1 MDIKKLLAQAEKTR
15 SDISA
20 RSGGFNRPVR
30 PPMGQSRW
38 RILPPW
44 RKDSGLLHRTF
55 GSHFIKDTKGT
66 TLGAVVCEHISA
78 EEVGAVTCKF
88 CEELAAVR
96 RLTKDDDEIAALN
109 EFRAAE
115 NYLFNAVRIDGK
127 PDEKDKAIL
136 LSLPKS
142 LSNDFYVLLENYA
155 ADGVVVVDPEEGHDI
170 VITREG
176 MKFNTK
182 YSLTPAVRPSAVSK
196 AALDSIINIDEYIA
210 GEIKR
215 NKSNEAKFTP
225 ALSAMARNVGISSAS
240 VAEAL
245 SGGAFAV
252 GKTEKLAVASD
263 SYSKAPAETGR
274 VIDANETMPWED
286 KEAFSKPKAT
296 EKAAEKA
303 LTEEEMLRQIEEE
316 VAGMSETPE
325 TSASPAEEK
334 SEQPKAEAP
343 KSSPAG
349 EESVEDLLAGI

>member
-44 RKDSGLLHRTF
+44 RKDSGVLHRTF

-78 EEVGAVTCKF
+78 EEVGSVTCKF

-96 RLTKDDDEIAALN
+96 RLTKNDDEIAALN

-127 PDEKDKAIL
+127 PEEKDKAII

-155 ADGVVVVDPEEGHDI
+155 ADGVIIVDPKEGHDI

-176 MKFNTK
+176 TKFNTK
-182 YSLTPAVRPSAVSK
+182 YSLTPSVRPSAVSD
-196 AALDSIINIDEYIA
+196 AALQSTINIDEYIA

-215 NKSNEAKFTP
+215 NKANEAKFAP
-225 ALSAMARNVGISSAS
+225 ALSAMARNIGIPSAS
-240 VAEAL
+240 VTEAL
-245 SGGAFAV
+245 NGGAFSV
-252 GKTEKLAVASD
+252 GKTEKLAVGSD
-263 SYSKAPAETGR
+263 TFSKTPAEDGR
-274 VIDANETMPWED
+274 VIDASGEMPWED
-286 KEAFSKPKAT
+286 KEEFSKPKST
-296 EKAAEKA
+296 ESV

-316 VAGMSETPE
+316 VAGMSGDT
-325 TSASPAEEK
+325 AAPAEEK
-334 SEQPKAEAP
+334 PKELSKAP
-343 KSSPAG
+343 QEIPASG
-349 EESVEDLLAGI
+349 DDVEDLLAGI